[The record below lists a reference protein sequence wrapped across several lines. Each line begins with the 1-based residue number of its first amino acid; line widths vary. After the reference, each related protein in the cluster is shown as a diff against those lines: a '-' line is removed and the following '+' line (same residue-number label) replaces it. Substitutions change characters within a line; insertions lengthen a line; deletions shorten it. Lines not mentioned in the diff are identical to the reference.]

1 MKKLLML
8 LSFVLLVENAIL
20 FYPHIFSFTLQ
31 KEQSRVVRGWKKA
44 ESLGCFSCHGP
55 RGFGETPNP
64 GSEDGEVPS
73 FRGGEPMM
81 WAKND
86 QELREF
92 ILYGEPKKKHEHEKH
107 RESKEKKKQKE
118 TEPHVFGDVDF
129 DALPED
135 EEEKEGLIE
144 MPSFK
149 KWVSAEDV
157 EDLVIFIKAN
167 ATLLNPKTKHEK
179 EGRNIMLET
188 GCFSCHGP
196 MGAGGIPNSGS
207 FKGYIPSFIG
217 DDYDELVKNE
227 DELVEW
233 IKTGKIKRFEK
244 NILAR
249 FFTHRQVIKMPS
261 YEKTLTNEQINK
273 VTAYLSWLREEGELF
288 R

>member
-1 MKKLLML
+1 ML
-8 LSFVLLVENAIL
+8 LSFVLLVENIIL
-20 FYPHIFSFTLQ
+20 FYPHFFSVVLQ

-92 ILYGEPKKKHEHEKH
+92 ILYGEPKTKHEHGKH
-107 RESKEKKKQKE
+107 RKSKEKKKQNERE
-118 TEPHVFGDVDF
+118 THVFGDVDF

-135 EEEKEGLIE
+135 EEEKEGLVE

-157 EDLVIFIKAN
+157 ENLVFFVKAN
-167 ATLLNPKTKHEK
+167 ATLLNPKTKYEK
-179 EGRNIMLET
+179 EGRNIVLET

-196 MGAGGIPNSGS
+196 LGGGGIPNPGS

-227 DELVEW
+227 AELVEW
-233 IKTGKIKRFEK
+233 IKRGKIRRFEK
-244 NILAR
+244 NPLAR
-249 FFTHRQVIKMPS
+249 FFTSRQVIKMPA
-261 YEKTLTNEQINK
+261 YEKTLKDEQIKK
-273 VTAYLSWLREEGELF
+273 VKAYLSWLRKEGKQF